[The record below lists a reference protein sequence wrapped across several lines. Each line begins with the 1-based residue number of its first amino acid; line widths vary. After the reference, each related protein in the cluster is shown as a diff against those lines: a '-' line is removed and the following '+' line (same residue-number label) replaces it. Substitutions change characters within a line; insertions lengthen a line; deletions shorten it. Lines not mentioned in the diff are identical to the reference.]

1 VTVISANNASSNRSP
16 GDDGADGADGADG
29 GENGGEN
36 GGAGASVAMLG
47 GTFDPIHHGH
57 LRLALE
63 LRDRLGFDQV
73 RLTPCALP
81 VHRQSPGCSAQQRLE
96 MVQLAVGHE
105 PGLIIDDRE
114 IAADRPSYSFDT
126 LQSLR
131 AELGPQASLTMVMG
145 TDAFL
150 QLNGWHRW
158 QELLQLCHILVVIRP
173 GWHLAVTHPMYR
185 WYQQHR
191 VDQVSALQQT
201 PAGSI
206 LLQQLAALEI
216 SATAI
221 RQQIA
226 ADLSPR
232 FLLPDSVWN
241 HIRQRQLYRTD

>member
-1 VTVISANNASSNRSP
+1 
-16 GDDGADGADGADG
+16 
-29 GENGGEN
+29 
-36 GGAGASVAMLG
+36 MFG

-81 VHRQSPGCSAQQRLE
+81 VHRESPGCSARQRLE
-96 MVQLAVGHE
+96 MVRLAVGQE

-114 IAADRPSYSFDT
+114 IVADKPSYSIET

-131 AELGPQASLTMVMG
+131 TELGAQASLTMVMG

-150 QLNGWHRW
+150 QLDSWHRW
-158 QELLQLCHILVVIRP
+158 QELLNLCHILVVIRP
-173 GWHLAVTHPMYR
+173 GWHLNNSHPMYG

-191 VDQVSALQQT
+191 VDQAAELQQC

-206 LLQQLAALEI
+206 VLQQLAALEI

-221 RQQIA
+221 RQQVA
-226 ADLSPR
+226 GGQSPR

-241 HIRQRQLYRTD
+241 HIRQQQLYRN